1 MTIRHISYLVQ
12 NIQVHLKNP
21 PLTLGRTR
29 RELEPT
35 ALVWG
40 EYAEAVSRS
49 TAESITV
56 SWDENGIVR
65 PHIVVT
71 KGVGI

>member
-40 EYAEAVSRS
+40 
-49 TAESITV
+49 
-56 SWDENGIVR
+56 
-65 PHIVVT
+65 
-71 KGVGI
+71 GVCRGCQQEHGRVNHCELGREWYR